1 MLSTARHDPYQDPY
15 LDLPAA
21 NAASIEKAQAEMI
34 KARGTVVVL
43 PTYNEASNLAPM
55 VESILATGAVD
66 AVLVVD
72 DNSPDGTGR
81 IADGLARDRSEV
93 QVLHRPAKL
102 GLGTA
107 YCAGFDAARA
117 AGFER
122 MITMDADFSHNP
134 GYLGALVEKSVD
146 HDLVIGSRYVAGAGT
161 TDWGLGRRLLSRTA
175 NLTTIHVL
183 GMPARDCTSG
193 FRCYHRALLERIDYQ
208 SIRSNGYSFLV
219 EALYRCVVAGAASI
233 AEVPIL
239 FEGRRHDRSKISRA
253 EILKGVATIARLRL
267 LEPPHRLRA
276 MVAARAVPPSV

>member
-1 MLSTARHDPYQDPY
+1 MDNTAPPIGNQESAPGTE
-15 LDLPAA
+15 LANTGASAAGPAR
-21 NAASIEKAQAEMI
+21 
-34 KARGTVVVL
+34 ARGTVVVL

-55 VESILATGAVD
+55 VKAILATGAVD

-81 IADGLARDRSEV
+81 IADGLAAERSDV
-93 QVLHRPAKL
+93 LVLHRPAKL

-107 YCAGFDAARA
+107 YCAGFDAARE

-134 GYLGALVEKSVD
+134 GYLAALVEKSTD
-146 HDLVIGSRYVAGAGT
+146 HDLVIGSRYVPGAGT
-161 TDWGLGRRLLSRTA
+161 TDWSLGRRLMSRTA

-208 SIRSNGYSFLV
+208 SIRSDGYSFLV
-219 EALYRCVVAGAASI
+219 EALYRCVIAGAASI

-253 EILKGVATIARLRL
+253 EIVKGVATIARLRL
-267 LEPPHRLRA
+267 LEPPRRLRA
-276 MVAARAVPPSV
+276 MVAARAVRPSA